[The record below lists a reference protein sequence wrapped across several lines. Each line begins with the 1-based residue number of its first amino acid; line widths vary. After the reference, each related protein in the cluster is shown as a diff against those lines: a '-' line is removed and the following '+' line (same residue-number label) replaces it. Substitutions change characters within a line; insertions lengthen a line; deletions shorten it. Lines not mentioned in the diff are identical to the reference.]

1 MDKIQNLDKENSFML
16 KLIVAEEIPHPS
28 RLASRG
34 GGHFP
39 IGHKSGRGN
48 ENKKRKRKNY

>member
-1 MDKIQNLDKENSFML
+1 ML

-28 RLASRG
+28 RLDIGEAGRLASRAEAEVI
-34 GGHFP
+34 FL